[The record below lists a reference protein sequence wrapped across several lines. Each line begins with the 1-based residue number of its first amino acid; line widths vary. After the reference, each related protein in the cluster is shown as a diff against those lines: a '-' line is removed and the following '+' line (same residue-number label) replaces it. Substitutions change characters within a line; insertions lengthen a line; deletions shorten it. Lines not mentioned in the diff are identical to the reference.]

1 MPAAFEDIISDLRK
15 RIFKPVYFLAGDEPY
30 YIDLITD
37 FIAEKVLSEEERA
50 FNQIVIYGEETS
62 VNSII
67 ETSRRFPMM
76 ASHQVV
82 IVKEAQALKKI
93 EDLAIYL
100 EKPLLSTIL
109 VLNYK
114 YKVIDKRTKLART
127 LETQGIYFESMR
139 LRDYQVPPWIERYL
153 MTKGIKINPDASAML
168 TEFLGTDLHKITNE
182 LDKLLITLP
191 AGKPVITSALIE
203 KNIGISKDFNNFE
216 LQKAIGEKNIFK
228 ANMIVRYFSE
238 NPNDNPVTLTIAS
251 LFSLF
256 TKILTYHY
264 LTDRSKNN
272 VASVLKIHPYF
283 VKDYEVSSMKYG
295 PSKTI
300 QIISFLRTY
309 DLRTKGFGDAGT
321 DAGDLLKEL
330 VYKILHLQDPL

>member
-1 MPAAFEDIISDLRK
+1 MPVTYEELISDLKK

-37 FIAEKVLSEEERA
+37 FIGEKVLSEEEKA
-50 FNQIVIYGEETS
+50 FNQMIIYAEDTT

-67 ETSRRFPMM
+67 ETARRFPMM

-93 EDLAIYL
+93 EDLMVYL
-100 EKPLLSTIL
+100 DKPLLSTIL

-114 YKVIDKRTKLART
+114 YKVIDKRTKLYKA
-127 LETQGIYFESMR
+127 LDTQGAYFESMR

-153 MTKGIKINPDASAML
+153 MTKGIKIDPDASAML
-168 TEFLGTDLHKITNE
+168 TEYLGTDLHKIVNE

-191 AGKPVITSALIE
+191 AGKPVINSSLIE
-203 KNIGISKDFNNFE
+203 KNIGISKDYNNFE
-216 LQKAIGEKNIFK
+216 LQKAVGEKNVYK
-228 ANMIVRYFSE
+228 ANMIVQYFTDNSK
-238 NPNDNPVTLTIAS
+238 DNPINLTIAS
-251 LFSLF
+251 LFSFF

-272 VASVLKIHPYF
+272 VAAVLKINPFF
-283 VKDYEVSSMKYG
+283 VKDYESSATKYNA
-295 PSKTI
+295 SKTI
-300 QIISFLRTY
+300 QIISLLRTY
-309 DLRTKGFGDAGT
+309 DMKTKGFGDVSTEPGE
-321 DAGDLLKEL
+321 LLKEL
-330 VYKILHLQDPL
+330 VYKILHI

>member
-1 MPAAFEDIISDLRK
+1 MPATFEEIISDLRK

-37 FIAEKVLSEEERA
+37 FIAEKVLPEEEKA
-50 FNQIVIYGEETS
+50 FNQVIIYGEDTS
-62 VNSII
+62 INAVI

-93 EDLAIYL
+93 EDLTLYL

-109 VLNYK
+109 VFNFR
-114 YKVIDKRTKLART
+114 YKVLDKRTKLFKS
-127 LETQGIYFESMR
+127 LDTQAVYFESMR

-153 MTKGIKINPDASAML
+153 MVKGIKINPDASAML
-168 TEFLGTDLHKITNE
+168 TEFLGTDLHKIVNE

-191 AGKPVITSALIE
+191 AGSPVISSSLIE
-203 KNIGISKDFNNFE
+203 KNIGISKDYNNFE
-216 LQKAIGEKNIFK
+216 LQKAIGEKNILK
-228 ANMIVRYFSE
+228 ANMIIRYFSE

-264 LTDRSKNN
+264 LTDKSKNN

-283 VKDYEVSSMKYG
+283 VRDYEVAAVKYNVN
-295 PSKTI
+295 KTI
-300 QIISFLRTY
+300 QIISYLRTY
-309 DLRTKGFGDAGT
+309 DMKTKGFGDVST
-321 DAGDLLKEL
+321 DHGDLLKEL
-330 VYKILHLQDPL
+330 VYKILHL